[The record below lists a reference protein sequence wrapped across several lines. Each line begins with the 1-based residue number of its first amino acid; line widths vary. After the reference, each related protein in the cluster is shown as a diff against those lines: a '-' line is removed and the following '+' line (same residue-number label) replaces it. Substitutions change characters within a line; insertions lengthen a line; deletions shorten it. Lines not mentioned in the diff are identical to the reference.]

1 MSLKELQTSISQ
13 LPRPDRETLLRFLGQ
28 QLAEETQGTR
38 PAEHPQAVTLER
50 SQWLED
56 LRQLR
61 ESVTT
66 GSHGTPLS
74 EILDDHRADRA

>member
-1 MSLKELQTSISQ
+1 MSLKELPTSISQ
-13 LPRPDRETLLRFLGQ
+13 LPRPDRETLLRVLGQ

-38 PAEHPQAVTLER
+38 PVESPQAVTLER

-61 ESVTT
+61 ESVAT
-66 GSHGTPLS
+66 GAHCTPLS
-74 EILDDHRADRA
+74 ETLVLFSP